1 MKPHK
6 AGRGARGS
14 DVPDVWGR
22 LLRITAMAHELLAE
36 MHAIPLDEGG
46 LARVRKVYTSTV
58 SEIVAVL
65 PDELRKELEAVAPP
79 LSEQASESEVRL
91 AQVQIVGWLEGLM
104 HGMNAAVWAEVVRR
118 LTHPVPDGKKEEE
131 AADPG
136 QYL

>member
-1 MKPHK
+1 
-6 AGRGARGS
+6 
-14 DVPDVWGR
+14 
-22 LLRITAMAHELLAE
+22 MAHELLAE